1 MKTKYLIA
9 FIFFVIS
16 FCSVRA
22 DIVYEVNSSDV
33 DYSANT
39 NSYYFGNTFSTGSQ
53 ASTLK
58 TISLYLSKSGT
69 ISGNLYLKIYATTGP
84 SGPEN
89 TYVPMGAA
97 LGSSSIAVS
106 LIGAGSDVV
115 FNYSGVNLAANTRYA
130 FQADF
135 NSVLFGPTG
144 SITYYTNSDGYR
156 DQNYFRTPD
165 DPADTGYTTG
175 LEGVQGVVTVDV
187 ASVPEPGTLILTGT
201 ALAAGAIGAYIKRRR
216 KAKADLTE

>member
-22 DIVYEVNSSDV
+22 DIVYEIYGHDSDYNV
-33 DYSANT
+33 NT

-69 ISGNLYLKIYATTGP
+69 FSGALYLKIYATTGP

-89 TYVPMGAA
+89 TYVPSGAA
-97 LGSSSIAVS
+97 LGSSVINVS
-106 LIGAGSDVV
+106 AISALGSNVV
-115 FNYSGVNLAANTRYA
+115 FNYSGVNLDANTRYA

-135 NSVLFGPTG
+135 RSVLFGPTG
-144 SITYYTNSDGYR
+144 SISYYTDSDGYG

-165 DPADTGYTTG
+165 YFTGT
-175 LEGVQGVVTVDV
+175 EAVQGVVTVDV

-201 ALAAGAIGAYIKRRR
+201 ALVAGAIGAYIKRRR
-216 KAKADLTE
+216 KSTSQADAAV

>member
-1 MKTKYLIA
+1 MKTKYLIG

-22 DIVYEVNSSDV
+22 DIVYQVNSSDA
-33 DYSANT
+33 DYNVNT

-69 ISGNLYLKIYATTGP
+69 FSGALYLKIYATTGT
-84 SGPEN
+84 SEN
-89 TYVPMGAA
+89 YVPSGAA
-97 LGSSSIAVS
+97 LGSSAIEVS
-106 LIGAGSDVV
+106 AISALGSNVV
-115 FNYSGVNLAANTRYA
+115 FNYSGVNLAADTRYA

-135 NSVLFGPTG
+135 NSVNFGSPDG
-144 SITYYTNSDGYR
+144 LITYYTNVDGYESE
-156 DQNYFRTPD
+156 NYFRTPN
-165 DPADTGYTTG
+165 YTTG
-175 LEGVQGVVTVDV
+175 LEAVRGVVTVDV

>member
-22 DIVYEVNSSDV
+22 DIVYKVDSYDADYNVN
-33 DYSANT
+33 T
-39 NSYYFGNTFSTGSQ
+39 KSYYFGNTFSTGIQ

-69 ISGNLYLKIYATTGP
+69 ISGNLLLKIYATTGP

-97 LGSSSIAVS
+97 LGSSSIDVS

-115 FNYSGVNLAANTRYA
+115 FNYSGVNLAAGTRYA

-135 NSVLFGPTG
+135 NSVDFGSPAG
-144 SITYYTNSDGYR
+144 LITYYTNSDGYG

-165 DPADTGYTTG
+165 YTTG
-175 LEGVQGVVTVDV
+175 LEAVQGVVTVDV

-201 ALAAGAIGAYIKRRR
+201 ALVAGAIGAYIKRRR
-216 KAKADLTE
+216 KTKADLTE

>member
-1 MKTKYLIA
+1 M
-9 FIFFVIS
+9 IS

-22 DIVYEVNSSDV
+22 GIFYQVNSSDV
-33 DYSANT
+33 DYSVNT

-69 ISGNLYLKIYATTGP
+69 ISGNLLLKIYATTGTSENYVP
-84 SGPEN
+84 SGA
-89 TYVPMGAA
+89 TA
-97 LGSSSIAVS
+97 LGSSSIDVS

-115 FNYSGVNLAANTRYA
+115 FNYSGVNLAADTRYA

-135 NSVLFGPTG
+135 NSVNFGPPAG
-144 SITYYTNSDGYR
+144 SISYYTDSDGYG

-165 DPADTGYTTG
+165 YFTGT
-175 LEGVQGVVTVDV
+175 EAVRGVVTVDV

-201 ALAAGAIGAYIKRRR
+201 ALVAGAIGAYIKRRR
-216 KAKADLTE
+216 KTKADLTE

>member
-1 MKTKYLIA
+1 
-9 FIFFVIS
+9 VIS

-22 DIVYEVNSSDV
+22 GIFYQVNSSDV
-33 DYSANT
+33 DYSVNT

-69 ISGNLYLKIYATTGP
+69 ISGNLLLKIYATTGTSENYVP
-84 SGPEN
+84 SGA
-89 TYVPMGAA
+89 TA
-97 LGSSSIAVS
+97 LGSSSIDVS

-115 FNYSGVNLAANTRYA
+115 FNYSGVNLAADTRYA

-135 NSVLFGPTG
+135 NSVNFGPPAG
-144 SITYYTNSDGYR
+144 SISYYTDSDGYG

-165 DPADTGYTTG
+165 YFTGT
-175 LEGVQGVVTVDV
+175 EAVRGVVTVDV

-201 ALAAGAIGAYIKRRR
+201 ALVAGAIGAYIKRRR
-216 KAKADLTE
+216 KTKADLTE

>member
-22 DIVYEVNSSDV
+22 DIVYQVNSSDA
-33 DYSANT
+33 DYNVNT

-58 TISLYLSKSGT
+58 NISLYLSKSGT
-69 ISGNLYLKIYATTGP
+69 FSGALYLKIYATTGT
-84 SGPEN
+84 SEN
-89 TYVPMGAA
+89 YVPSGAA
-97 LGSSSIAVS
+97 LGSSAIEVS
-106 LIGAGSDVV
+106 AISALGSNVV
-115 FNYSGVNLAANTRYA
+115 FNYSGVNLDANTRYA

-135 NSVLFGPTG
+135 RSILFGPTG
-144 SITYYTNSDGYR
+144 SISYYTDSDGYG
-156 DQNYFRTPD
+156 DQNYFRTP
-165 DPADTGYTTG
+165 ANTTG
-175 LEGVQGVVTVDV
+175 LEAVRGVVTVDV

>member
-9 FIFFVIS
+9 FILFVIS

-22 DIVYEVNSSDV
+22 DIVYEVYSHDSDYNV
-33 DYSANT
+33 NANA
-39 NSYYFGNTFSTGSQ
+39 YYFGNTFSTGSQ

-69 ISGNLYLKIYATTGP
+69 ISGNLLLKIYATTGTSENYVP
-84 SGPEN
+84 SGA
-89 TYVPMGAA
+89 TA
-97 LGSSSIAVS
+97 LGSSSIDVS
-106 LIGAGSDVV
+106 AISELGSNVV
-115 FNYSGVNLAANTRYA
+115 FNYSGVNLAADTRYA

-135 NSVLFGPTG
+135 NSVNFGPPAG
-144 SITYYTNSDGYR
+144 SISYYTDSDGYG

-165 DPADTGYTTG
+165 YFTGT
-175 LEGVQGVVTVDV
+175 EAVRGVVTVDV